1 MASTDKYYTLGKGK
15 VFFDPFTLGTN
26 NKTGERYIGN
36 TPEFSYTIESTNLD
50 HFDSDAG
57 IRTKDDSVTTEINR
71 TGTITTDNIDPYNV
85 SLFLLA
91 AAGTQTQTSQTG
103 VSETI
108 ASPLKDRYYQLG
120 ASVSNPSGV
129 RSISG
134 VTVTQ
139 GTAKTAGTDYVVD
152 LELGRVFI
160 PATSTITEGTAV
172 TIAYT
177 RAAATRQQIITSA
190 NAALY
195 GALRFVATNPKGTL
209 LDYYMPKVKLAPSGD
224 YALKGE
230 EWQSMQFSLEIL
242 ELNSTTAAIYVDG
255 RAIVTV

>member
-15 VFFDPFTLGTN
+15 VYFDPFLLGTN
-26 NKTGERYIGN
+26 TKTGERYIGN

-57 IRTKDDSVTTEINR
+57 IRTKDESVTTEINR

-91 AAGTQTQTSQTG
+91 ASGTQTQTSQTG

-120 ASVSNPSGV
+120 VSASNPSGV
-129 RSISG
+129 RAITT

-139 GTAKTAGTDYVVD
+139 GTLKTEGTDYVLD
-152 LELGRVFI
+152 LALGRVFF
-160 PATSTITEGTAV
+160 PATSSITEGTAI
-172 TIAYT
+172 TIGYN
-177 RAAATRQQIITSA
+177 RSAATRQQIITSA

-195 GALRFVATNPKGTL
+195 GGLRFVATNPKGVL

-224 YALKGE
+224 YALKGDD
-230 EWQSMQFSLEIL
+230 WQSMQFSLEIL
-242 ELNSTTAAIYVDG
+242 ELDSVTAAIYVDG
-255 RAIVTV
+255 RAVTA